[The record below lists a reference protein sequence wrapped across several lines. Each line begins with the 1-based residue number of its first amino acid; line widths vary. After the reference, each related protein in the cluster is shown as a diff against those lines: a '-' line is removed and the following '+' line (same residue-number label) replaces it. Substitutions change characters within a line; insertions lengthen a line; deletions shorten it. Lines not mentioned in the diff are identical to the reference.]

1 MLLREAAVSTVTQ
14 LEAEAVELRD
24 RPDLRTGPEY
34 ADTLVR
40 LDIARRV
47 EAMARTQ
54 DLDAHLLNEMEI

>member
-1 MLLREAAVSTVTQ
+1 MLLREAAVSTATQ

-24 RPDLRTGPEY
+24 RPGAVLGPEY

-47 EAMARTQ
+47 EAMARTR
-54 DLDAHLLNEMEI
+54 DLDAHLLNELE